1 MGMRKKGGRKKHI
14 DTQRTMVYAEPGAS
28 VYGQITRAFGNGRFE
43 VACSDSITRICKV
56 RGSFYRRVW
65 IQANDIV
72 LVSLR
77 GEDEK
82 GDIFHKYHPYE
93 IKQLKKSNAIPENF
107 VDTEAT
113 TANIEFDA
121 L

>member
-1 MGMRKKGGRKKHI
+1 MKKKGGKKKAYM
-14 DTQRTMVYAEPGAS
+14 DSQRTMVFAEPGVS
-28 VYGQITRAFGNGRFE
+28 VYGQVTRAFGTGRFE
-43 VACSDSITRICKV
+43 IACSDAITRICKI
-56 RGSFYRRVW
+56 RGSFHRRVW
-65 IQANDIV
+65 IQVNDIV

-82 GDIFHKYHPYE
+82 GDIFHKYYPYE
-93 IKQLKKSNAIPENF
+93 IKQLRKSNAIPDNF